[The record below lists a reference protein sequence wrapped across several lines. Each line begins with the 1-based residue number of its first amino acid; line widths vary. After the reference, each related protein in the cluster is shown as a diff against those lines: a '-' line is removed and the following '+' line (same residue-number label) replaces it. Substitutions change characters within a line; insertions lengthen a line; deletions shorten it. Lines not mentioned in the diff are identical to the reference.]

1 MAVVQAIKIQA
12 NVIWRAK
19 QSSTSKRWIGVCEMM
34 NLALEADSV
43 DELRSVINEAM
54 HLLFVDLVVD
64 DELTEFLHARGWSM
78 IGGVPEKAQVENV
91 AFDVPWELLV
101 AGNARDSQ
109 LDRSTS
115 HSNGRLTASA
125 FTSSAAPR
133 FACQFAGM
141 TGTMKSM

>member
-43 DELRSVINEAM
+43 DELRSLINETM
-54 HLLFVDLVVD
+54 HVLFVDLVID
-64 DELTEFLHARGWSM
+64 DELTEFLHARRWCNRCGA
-78 IGGVPEKAQVENV
+78 PEKAQAENV

-101 AGNARDSQ
+101 AGNARNSQ
-109 LDRSTS
+109 
-115 HSNGRLTASA
+115 HKAH
-125 FTSSAAPR
+125 
-133 FACQFAGM
+133 
-141 TGTMKSM
+141 